1 MFSHC
6 VWRDDGEV
14 GSGVCLCKIVHIN
27 AYPICGHM
35 HACLLKMFN
44 LNFISTFYE
53 NLLDNYRVMN
63 H

>member
-14 GSGVCLCKIVHIN
+14 GSGVCLRKIVHIN

-44 LNFISTFYE
+44 LNFISTF
-53 NLLDNYRVMN
+53 
-63 H
+63 